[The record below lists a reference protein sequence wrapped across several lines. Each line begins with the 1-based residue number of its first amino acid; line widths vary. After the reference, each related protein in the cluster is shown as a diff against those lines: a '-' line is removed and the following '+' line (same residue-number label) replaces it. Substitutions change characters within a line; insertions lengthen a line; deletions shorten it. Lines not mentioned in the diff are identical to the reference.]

1 MGKIDIEDVSF
12 AYEDV
17 AAGGRPTAA
26 GAADDRALR
35 DVALEVPD
43 GQFLCVIGHSGS
55 GKTTPALA
63 ARAREP
69 SASTARRW
77 RGRASTVPSCSR
89 TTRCSPG

>member
-17 AAGGRPTAA
+17 AAGGRSTAA
-26 GAADDRALR
+26 AADDRALR

-55 GKTTPALA
+55 G
-63 ARAREP
+63 
-69 SASTARRW
+69 
-77 RGRASTVPSCSR
+77 
-89 TTRCSPG
+89 